1 MADTEGTVLKKYRPA
16 ALIDAILA
24 KKNLGTT
31 REMADLTGG
40 LGPGF
45 VAGEDVDYVVE
56 TMRGHNLAR
65 IITKGAA
72 MPNTGI
78 PGIIGGFG

>member
-31 REMADLTGG
+31 REMADLP
-40 LGPGF
+40 L
-45 VAGEDVDYVVE
+45 VLDRDLWQVR
-56 TMRGHNLAR
+56 MW
-65 IITKGAA
+65 I
-72 MPNTGI
+72 M
-78 PGIIGGFG
+78 